1 MTDGT
6 ATGSK
11 PRGITRFL
19 LRLPIW
25 LYRLR
30 LGWLLGDRFLMFRH
44 TGRKSGLPR
53 YTVVEVVRHD
63 EATGS
68 YVIASGWG
76 EGSDWFRNIQ
86 KNPEVVLHTG
96 RRRAPARA
104 ERLSHDEAAAE
115 LQGVRGTPPP
125 GVPGPHSHDGRGGV
139 GGHGGGEPAAGA
151 GRARREDD
159 AVHSTRLK

>member
-1 MTDGT
+1 M
-6 ATGSK
+6 
-11 PRGITRFL
+11 RFL

-76 EGSDWFRNIQ
+76 ESSDWFRNIQ
-86 KNPEVVLHTG
+86 KDPEVVLHTG
-96 RRRAPARA
+96 RRRVPARA
-104 ERLSHDEAAAE
+104 ERLSVNEAAAE
-115 LQGVRGTPPP
+115 LRGYAERHPQAFRALTRMMAGEALEGTAEESRRLAGDVPVVKMTPHTP
-125 GVPGPHSHDGRGGV
+125 
-139 GGHGGGEPAAGA
+139 EA
-151 GRARREDD
+151 
-159 AVHSTRLK
+159 

>member
-115 LQGVRGTPPP
+115 LQAYAERHPLAFRALTRMMAGEALEGTAEESRRLARDVPVVKMTPYTPP
-125 GVPGPHSHDGRGGV
+125 D
-139 GGHGGGEPAAGA
+139 
-151 GRARREDD
+151 
-159 AVHSTRLK
+159 